1 MANERNYIA
10 IVELEEDSALREQWP
25 FSGVCDD
32 CIAWPCYEDCAINK
46 FPMSRQEAIERMA
59 KALIRAD
66 YPHAQEVIW
75 DMRWKEE
82 ASKDYYLIMAE
93 AALNALL
100 EATNASKN

>member
-1 MANERNYIA
+1 MAETIFIKYYEETDCLHGYSVERT
-10 IVELEEDSALREQWP
+10 VELT
-25 FSGVCDD
+25 
-32 CIAWPCYEDCAINK
+32 
-46 FPMSRQEAIERMA
+46 RQEAIERMA

-82 ASKDYYLIMAE
+82 AIKDYYLIMAE

-100 EATNASKN
+100 EDNNER